1 MALVNK
7 INEDGDYIQESR
19 KHFLSLLV
27 VIVSIFAI
35 IGLGYWFTRS
45 NGKSE
50 SNIKE
55 NTIELHTQTNQV
67 ETGGGGSFK
76 APSEKDFN
84 NLPQAPQR

>member
-1 MALVNK
+1 MSGEYR
-7 INEDGDYIQESR
+7 INEDTDHIQESR

-35 IGLGYWFTRS
+35 IGIGYWFTNSRKDS
-45 NGKSE
+45 LEQDTKSQ
-50 SNIKE
+50 
-55 NTIELHTQTNQV
+55 IELRTQTKEV
-67 ETGGGGSFK
+67 EAGGGGSFK

>member
-45 NGKSE
+45 NRNSENNTSE
-50 SNIKE
+50 SK
-55 NTIELHTQTNQV
+55 TELHTQTNQV
-67 ETGGGGSFK
+67 DTGGGASFK
-76 APSEKDFN
+76 PPSEKDFN